1 MSIQELGS
9 LGEFVAAIATIAT
22 LAYLAIQV
30 RQNTRA
36 LRSSTF
42 EDVSGGMNQIS
53 AAIATH
59 PELSSLLVKGSEG
72 LAALTSEERVRTN
85 FLYLMSFRRFE
96 SVFIQS
102 ELGSIDPELTEGF
115 ERSMLSIVA
124 SGAGAE
130 WWVSAKGAFSKRFVE
145 FVDNRLAA
153 GKIPRVHLDLGGSE

>member
-9 LGEFVAAIATIAT
+9 LGEFIAALATIVT

-42 EDVSGGMNQIS
+42 QDVSGGMNQIS
-53 AAIATH
+53 QAIATH
-59 PELSSLLVKGSEG
+59 PELSTLLVSGGEG
-72 LAALTSEERVRTN
+72 LTALTAEERIRLN

-96 SVFIQS
+96 TVFIQS
-102 ELGSIDPELTEGF
+102 GLATIDAELIEGF

-124 SGAGAE
+124 DGGGAE
-130 WWVSAKGAFSKRFVE
+130 WWATGKLAFSKKFVTY
-145 FVDNRLAA
+145 VDNKLAA
-153 GKIPRVHLDLGGSE
+153 GNIPRVHLDLGGSK